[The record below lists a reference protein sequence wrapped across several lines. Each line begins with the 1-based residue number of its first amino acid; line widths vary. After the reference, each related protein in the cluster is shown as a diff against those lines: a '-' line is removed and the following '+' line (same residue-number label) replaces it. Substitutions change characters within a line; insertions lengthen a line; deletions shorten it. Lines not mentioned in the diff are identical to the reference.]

1 MKDHAGLCRESAVE
15 NKGDIQETDSMMVA
29 QIRRGAQRVNI
40 PGITSGC
47 RATDGLHA
55 KRERE
60 ESRKTLLFSV

>member
-1 MKDHAGLCRESAVE
+1 
-15 NKGDIQETDSMMVA
+15 MMVA

-47 RATDGLHA
+47 RATDGLHT